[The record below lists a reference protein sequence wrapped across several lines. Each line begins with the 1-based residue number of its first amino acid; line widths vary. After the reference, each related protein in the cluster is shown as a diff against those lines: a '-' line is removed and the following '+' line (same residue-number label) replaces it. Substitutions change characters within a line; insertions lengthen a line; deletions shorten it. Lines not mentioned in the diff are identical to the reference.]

1 MGRLRLKSRALA
13 GLGRSMHLGLNFGDD
28 RALGPRKIRLL
39 ELIKETGSISAAA
52 RVLEMSY
59 TRAWHLVD
67 GLNGMFRMSVVALQ
81 TGGQR
86 GGGGAVLTETGL
98 LVIRLYRDFERRA
111 DDASATPIR
120 ELALLLAIVA
130 EMACLV

>member
-13 GLGRSMHLGLNFGDD
+13 DFGRSMHLGLNFGGD

-86 GGGGAVLTETGL
+86 GGGAVLTETGL
-98 LVIRLYRDFERRA
+98 LVIRLYRDFEQRA

-120 ELALLLAIVA
+120 ALALLLEAPSRQR
-130 EMACLV
+130 